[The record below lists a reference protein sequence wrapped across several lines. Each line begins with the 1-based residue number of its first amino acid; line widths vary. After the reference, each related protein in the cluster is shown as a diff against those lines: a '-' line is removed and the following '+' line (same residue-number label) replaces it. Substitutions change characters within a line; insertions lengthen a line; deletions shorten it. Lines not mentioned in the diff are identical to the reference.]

1 MKQSRLDGANGW
13 NHRML
18 SWMALLRRSHK
29 SERILAVSW
38 SIVRCVITV
47 FFFFLM
53 KCFLPFPGTLIHF
66 WSGLGHYAMICLLLS
81 RGKKKKKWSRMR
93 NNEMSLTRAG
103 IKWEI
108 WVAGCFHLT
117 LASLL
122 DEVFTPTVLC
132 PDTETIPPVWLM
144 HCSAARVEDVSRQ
157 SPSPFQYSSL
167 IFH

>member
-1 MKQSRLDGANGW
+1 MELMDEIIACSFGWLCYVGLISQNG
-13 NHRML
+13 
-18 SWMALLRRSHK
+18 
-29 SERILAVSW
+29 ILAVS
-38 SIVRCVITV
+38 RCMLDALLQ
-47 FFFFLM
+47 FFFFLKM

-81 RGKKKKKWSRMR
+81 RGGKKGSRMR

-122 DEVFTPTVLC
+122 DEVFTPTVLR